1 MAGAAVTT
9 GAVHHS
15 DAGSQY
21 TSVRFTETGSTG
33 TAGDAH
39 DNALAETTVT
49 LQIRP
54 SRNGHP
60 DGSPFRDGE
69 PHVKPGSRGREPGLT
84 WGARGPPGPRG
95 ADPVEVRSRVGGRG
109 RQACSW
115 RARSA
120 SHRAVIGGSGVP
132 SGPVHRARR
141 TGPGGSSRPGSP
153 AARTPGPRSGCRRRS
168 WPGRFRNAAEASIEA
183 PRRVTEHRPAGT
195 RSVTRPAAAAP
206 GR

>member
-84 WGARGPPGPRG
+84 WGARGPPRAARRG
-95 ADPVEVRSRVGGRG
+95 SR
-109 RQACSW
+109 
-115 RARSA
+115 RSA
-120 SHRAVIGGSGVP
+120 VAG
-132 SGPVHRARR
+132 RR
-141 TGPGGSSRPGSP
+141 PRPPGLLLAGALSV
-153 AARTPGPRSGCRRRS
+153 
-168 WPGRFRNAAEASIEA
+168 A
-183 PRRVTEHRPAGT
+183 PRRDRRQRRAVRASPPREADR
-195 RSVTRPAAAAP
+195 P
-206 GR
+206 GRLVPARVTGRAHAGPAQQVSTPVMAGPLS

>member
-84 WGARGPPGPRG
+84 WGARGPPRAARRGSRRSAVAGRRPRPPG
-95 ADPVEVRSRVGGRG
+95 AEPRRC
-109 RQACSW
+109 ACS
-115 RARSA
+115 
-120 SHRAVIGGSGVP
+120 
-132 SGPVHRARR
+132 
-141 TGPGGSSRPGSP
+141 
-153 AARTPGPRSGCRRRS
+153 
-168 WPGRFRNAAEASIEA
+168 
-183 PRRVTEHRPAGT
+183 
-195 RSVTRPAAAAP
+195 
-206 GR
+206 